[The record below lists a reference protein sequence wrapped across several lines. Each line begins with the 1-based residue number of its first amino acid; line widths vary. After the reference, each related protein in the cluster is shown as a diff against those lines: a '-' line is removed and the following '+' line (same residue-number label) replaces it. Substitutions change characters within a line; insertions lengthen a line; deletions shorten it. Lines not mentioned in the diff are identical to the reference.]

1 MIRLALGYSSYKF
14 SSKYYSFEKVQMSV
28 VTIILGFVFYLA
40 FMGLESNSNNTSVR
54 KTIDIIGAPFV
65 IAALLLANLTY
76 LKIL

>member
-1 MIRLALGYSSYKF
+1 M
-14 SSKYYSFEKVQMSV
+14 SFI
-28 VTIILGFVFYLA
+28 TIILGFVFYIS
-40 FMGLESNSNNTSVR
+40 FMGLESNQNSTRFS